1 MSHFKI
7 EIFTPSSVVGRNLEA
22 DSIIVPTERGEINI
36 LPQHTHL
43 MTKLETGA
51 LVLEQSGG
59 RKKTF
64 CVTKGICKVLKDKI
78 VILTSAGESQDMID
92 EERAKRALEKS
103 QSKLTSDDAMGDF
116 EREKYMRKFVRAQ
129 VRIGIAR
136 NR

>member
-22 DSIIVPTERGEINI
+22 NSVIVPTERGKINI

-43 MTKLETGA
+43 MSKLETGV

-59 RKKTF
+59 KKQNF

-103 QSKLTSDDAMGDF
+103 QSKLASDDTMSDF
-116 EREKYMRKFVRAQ
+116 EREKYMRKLVRAQ

-136 NR
+136 SR